1 MDKQYTPAEKK
12 AYMKEKF
19 KPEFLNRIDE
29 YVIFNS
35 LGKED
40 LRKIVK
46 IEARRLEER
55 LAERSITLTLSE
67 SALDYLTDIGF
78 DPVYGAR
85 PLKRTISKNLETS
98 VAKGI
103 LKGEIGDGDTVVVEM
118 KNGVL
123 DISKAYDVN
132 GEVLSGASDFN

>member
-1 MDKQYTPAEKK
+1 M
-12 AYMKEKF
+12 
-19 KPEFLNRIDE
+19 
-29 YVIFNS
+29 
-35 LGKED
+35 
-40 LRKIVK
+40 
-46 IEARRLEER
+46 EER

-67 SALDYLTDIGF
+67 SALDYLTDVGF

-85 PLKRTISKNLETS
+85 PLKRTISKNLETR

-132 GEVLSGASDFN
+132 GEVLSGAGDFN